1 MTVDLEERVA
11 SLEGKVIGLEA
22 KLEFVVSLIR
32 GDNKE
37 FTTNNNNKKSDDDCT
52 LMREFTPKQHAV
64 IQMIWQ
70 GFGTDAMA
78 ETLEVSSATIKV
90 HIRGVMR
97 RAGLKTRSQIAM
109 IAERCMQQ
117 MGDSEYLRTSG
128 IPKDWCMRPDEYKD
142 TTKMLRTKVR

>member
-1 MTVDLEERVA
+1 MPVDLEERVA
-11 SLEGKVIGLEA
+11 SLEEKVIGLEA
-22 KLEFVVSLIR
+22 KLDFVVSLIR

-37 FTTNNNNKKSDDDCT
+37 FTTNKKSEDEST

-78 ETLEVSSATIKV
+78 ETLGVSSATIKV

-97 RAGLKTRSQIAM
+97 RSGLKTRSQIAM
-109 IAERCMQQ
+109 IAERCMQT

-128 IPKDWCMRPDEYKD
+128 IPKDWCMRPCDDEYKA